1 MNLNLNLGQNKF
13 YVGLGATL
21 LLGCLILGFLLFQAS
36 SDFNDAEQKYA
47 GQVAELDRLQKL
59 DLYPEVEN
67 QKILEEQMKSAQ
79 DAALSL
85 HQKLV
90 PMAFPLEP
98 MTPEQFQDKLN
109 AAVKST
115 VEKAA
120 NAGVDLS
127 DKLYLGFAEY
137 RTTTPKPEAAAAL
150 GRQLKCITLVV
161 ENMIER
167 KVGTIEKITRTPL
180 PEEQD
185 TKPAAS
191 APKPRPGAGK
201 SAAQELLSVYPFEI
215 QFTAEQKAFQSVLN
229 ELSRNTTQFFII
241 HPVAIKN
248 QSEKAPKK
256 VDPVAA
262 AEAAKSAA
270 AAAATA
276 APEGPAAP
284 KAEKLRYVLGAEKLN
299 VTLRFDSVVFASNL
313 PK

>member
-1 MNLNLNLGQNKF
+1 MNLGQNKF
-13 YVGLGATL
+13 FIGFGAVL
-21 LLGCLILGFLLFQAS
+21 LLGGIILGILLIQAVS
-36 SDFNDAEQKYA
+36 AYNDADTKYTD
-47 GQVAELDRLQKL
+47 QVAQLQRLQNL
-59 DLYPEVEN
+59 PLYPEPAN
-67 QKILEEQMKSAQ
+67 LKIVEEQKQTAHEMAI
-79 DAALSL
+79 ALY
-85 HQKLV
+85 QQLV